1 MVRFVLGLALLASYP
16 TAARAAAPALMPL
29 PVQVE
34 TRSGALAIDN
44 TFSISTSGC
53 TDPRIAPAAERLTTR
68 IARQTGIPMLG
79 EPAAKLTVECASDGA
94 DYPTLGED
102 ESYTLD
108 ITPSR
113 AALNAKTAVGA
124 LRGMETFA
132 QAIAPG
138 ATGFEV
144 PAMRIQDKPR
154 FVWRGLM
161 MDVSRH
167 WMPVSVVERNLDAM
181 AAVKLNVFH
190 WHLSDDQGFRVESK
204 THPRLQQMGSDGLY
218 YTQEQLAE
226 VIEYARMRGIRVIPE
241 FDIPGHTQS
250 WFPGYADLA
259 TTPTEYTVGRT
270 WGIYYPVMDPTIEST
285 YEFLD
290 AFIGEMAAIFPDPYF
305 HIGGD
310 EVNPKEWDTNQ
321 RIMQFAKDHNL
332 DGAPGLQAYFN
343 QRISKILDKY
353 SKIMIGW
360 DEVLNPAL
368 PTATVIQS
376 WRGNQAL
383 ADAAKAGHRGIL
395 SWGYYLDHLSPAS
408 FHYAIDPLGGPAAQ
422 LPPDAAARILGG
434 EACMW
439 AEYVNAETVDSRI
452 WPRMA
457 AIAERFW
464 SPQTTA
470 DVDSMYA
477 RMEAV
482 SRGLEWTGVAHRAN
496 YQPMLDRLSG
506 GRPAES
512 LRVIADVCEGQGL
525 GPRARAQKYTSVVP
539 LNRLVDAARP
549 ESEVVRAMEMAAKRM
564 QPADRAFLREQ
575 FTRWVENDAR
585 FQALAAGD
593 GMLSEALP
601 LSKDLANLGTAGLKL
616 LDSKPPSGWL
626 TTESAELSRL
636 MAPQAEVV
644 LAAWRPVAALLVSAG
659 GPAPK
664 APAARRRQ

>member
-1 MVRFVLGLALLASYP
+1 
-16 TAARAAAPALMPL
+16 MPL

-53 TDPRIAPAAERLTTR
+53 TDPRIAPAAERLLTR

-79 EPAAKLTVECASDGA
+79 EPAARLTVECAADGA
-94 DYPTLGED
+94 EYPKLGED
-102 ESYTLD
+102 ESYTLE
-108 ITPSR
+108 ITPAGAR
-113 AALNAKTAVGA
+113 LNAATAVGA

-138 ATGFEV
+138 AAGFEV
-144 PAMRIQDKPR
+144 AAMRVQDKPR
-154 FVWRGLM
+154 FPWRGLM
-161 MDVSRH
+161 IDASRH
-167 WMPVSVVERNLDAM
+167 WMPVAVIERNLDAM

-218 YTQEQLAE
+218 YTQEQLGE
-226 VIEYARMRGIRVIPE
+226 VIEYARLRGIRVIPE

-259 TTPTEYTVGRT
+259 TTPTEYTIGRT

-290 AFIGEMAAIFPDPYF
+290 SFIGEMAAIFPDPYF

-310 EVNPKEWDTNQ
+310 EVNPKEWTSNA

-360 DEVLNPAL
+360 DEVLSPAL

-408 FHYAIDPLGGPAAQ
+408 YHYGIDPFGGPAAQ

-439 AEYVNAETVDSRI
+439 AEYVNAETVDSRV

-457 AIAERFW
+457 VIAERFW
-464 SPQTTA
+464 SSKETA

-482 SRGLEWTGVAHRAN
+482 SRGLEWTGVEHRAN

-512 LRVIADVCEGQGL
+512 LRVLADVCEAQGL
-525 GPRARAQKYTSVVP
+525 GPRARAQKYTSLVP

-549 ESEVVRAMEMAAKRM
+549 ESEVVRAMEVAAKRM

-593 GMLSEALP
+593 GMLIEALP
-601 LSKDLANLGTAGLKL
+601 LSKDLASLGVAGLKL
-616 LDSKPPSGWL
+616 LDAKQSTGWL

-664 APAARRRQ
+664 APTARRR